1 MGQQQLLLL
10 VLSIVIGVR
19 VVVDEKESTDPII
32 AYDSSVTLPTPP

>member
-19 VVVDEKESTDPII
+19 VVVDEKESTDTII